1 MPSHL
6 RNGKDLSFEQL
17 HAAKIAAERKAERAR
32 QQQRLVEIAGAK
44 VLLSNPAPTTNTV
57 PMSSLAQSTVPTPLN
72 KPALSTTPAPLS
84 STMPLSSLS
93 PLATEPTNA
102 QTQQVTG
109 ALPRGI
115 LPLAIPS
122 APQL

>member
-17 HAAKIAAERKAERAR
+17 HASKIAAERKAERAR
-32 QQQRLVEIAGAK
+32 QQQRLVEIAGRQGASEQPSANNHYGPNE
-44 VLLSNPAPTTNTV
+44 LP
-57 PMSSLAQSTVPTPLN
+57 SSVNCPTPLN

-84 STMPLSSLS
+84 STVPLSSLL

-115 LPLAIPS
+115 LLLAIPS